1 MTASKLLT
9 QQHPIN
15 TLPAFHP
22 ANPFNPGMFRA
33 LHPPY
38 RNRPTNVLFESIRTL
53 SIIRRARHRGEDKA
67 RIMSSENNRPDADI
81 LIVGGGLSGTLLAV
95 QLLRLPGQRRIVII
109 EPRPELGRGEAY
121 SATELGHTLNGN
133 AARMSVDPDDTEDL
147 TRWLGDFI
155 AAGGWPESDEQ
166 HVPVGELFPPRGIF
180 GLYVQQRLA
189 EAQAVGAQFGST
201 VEHVHG
207 EAVDLQV
214 EPSGVRITLADNRE
228 LTGRFSVLA
237 TGMFAAART
246 PQRDSNAL
254 NAAAVDPWGVK
265 AMRHLDPQGRVLIIG
280 SGLTMVDAVVSLEQA
295 GHRGPID
302 VFSRHG
308 LLPHVRR
315 QPPSWPDFLAA
326 DHSIRSTR
334 QLVRALREQ
343 CAQAIAQGIDWQAPL
358 DTVRVHIP
366 RLWSQASDLE
376 RRQFVRHVRPWW
388 ESHHHRSPPPSA
400 KLLDRLMQ
408 EGRLNIHAASLQD
421 VLAREAEQV
430 RIRVRYRGEDQ
441 STEISGDALI
451 NSTGIQYDWRRVDK
465 ALPRQLLARGL
476 IQPGPLALG
485 IDADAGGAVRDAA
498 GQVSARLFA
507 MGPPLRGLWWES
519 TAVTDVALQ
528 AKALAARLVGEA

>member
-1 MTASKLLT
+1 MTSD
-9 QQHPIN
+9 N
-15 TLPAFHP
+15 S
-22 ANPFNPGMFRA
+22 
-33 LHPPY
+33 
-38 RNRPTNVLFESIRTL
+38 RP
-53 SIIRRARHRGEDKA
+53 H
-67 RIMSSENNRPDADI
+67 ADV

-109 EPRPELGRGEAY
+109 ESRSELGRGEAY
-121 SATELGHTLNGN
+121 SATQLGHTLNGN
-133 AARMSVDPDDTEDL
+133 AARMSVDPDNAEDL
-147 TRWLGDFI
+147 TQWLSEYI

-166 HVPVGELFPPRGIF
+166 HVPIAELFPPRGIF

-189 EAQAVGAQFGST
+189 EAQAIGAAAGSS
-201 VEHVHG
+201 VAHVRG
-207 EAVDLQV
+207 EVTDLQTD
-214 EPSGVRITLADNRE
+214 EAGVRATLAD
-228 LTGRFSVLA
+228 GRTVTARFGVLA

-254 NAAAVDPWGVK
+254 NAAAVDPWDVA
-265 AMRHLDPQGRVLIIG
+265 AMTQLDRQGRVLIIG

-315 QPPSWPDFLAA
+315 QPPAWPDFLAA

-343 CAQAIAQGIDWQAPL
+343 CRLAIKQGIDWQAPL

-366 RLWSQASDLE
+366 RLWSQATDVQ

-400 KLLDRLMQ
+400 ELVERLLQ
-408 EGRLNIHAASLQD
+408 TGRLRVHAATLQG
-421 VLAREAEQV
+421 VEEAPPGQV
-430 RIRVRYRGEDQ
+430 QIRVRYRGEPA
-441 STEISGDALI
+441 SRIESGAALI
-451 NSTGIQYDWRRVDK
+451 NSTGIQYDWRRVDR
-465 ALPRQLLARGL
+465 ALPRRLLEHGL

-485 IDADAGGAVRDAA
+485 IAADAGGAVLDAQ
-498 GQVSARLFA
+498 GQVSARLYA
-507 MGPPLRGLWWES
+507 MGPPLRGMWWES

-528 AKALAARLVGEA
+528 AKALAARLVALQA

>member
-1 MTASKLLT
+1 MTSD
-9 QQHPIN
+9 N
-15 TLPAFHP
+15 S
-22 ANPFNPGMFRA
+22 
-33 LHPPY
+33 
-38 RNRPTNVLFESIRTL
+38 RP
-53 SIIRRARHRGEDKA
+53 H
-67 RIMSSENNRPDADI
+67 ADV
-81 LIVGGGLSGTLLAV
+81 LIVGGGLSGTLLAL

-109 EPRPELGRGEAY
+109 ESRSELGRGEAY

-133 AARMSVDPDDTEDL
+133 AARMSVDPDNAEDL
-147 TRWLGDFI
+147 TQWLSEYI

-166 HVPVGELFPPRGIF
+166 HVPIAELFPPRGIF

-189 EAQAVGAQFGST
+189 EAQAIGAAAGSS
-201 VEHVHG
+201 VAHVRG
-207 EAVDLQV
+207 EVTDLQTDQA
-214 EPSGVRITLADNRE
+214 GARATLAD
-228 LTGRFSVLA
+228 GRAVTARFGVLA

-254 NAAAVDPWGVK
+254 NAAAVDPWDVA
-265 AMRHLDPQGRVLIIG
+265 AMTQLDRQGRVLIIG

-315 QPPSWPDFLAA
+315 QPPAWPDFLAA

-343 CAQAIAQGIDWQAPL
+343 CRLAIEQGIDWQAPL

-366 RLWSQASDLE
+366 RLWSQATDVQ

-400 KLLDRLMQ
+400 ELVERLLQ
-408 EGRLNIHAASLQD
+408 TGRLRVHAATLQG
-421 VLAREAEQV
+421 VEEAPPGQV
-430 RIRVRYRGEDQ
+430 QIRVRYRGEPA
-441 STEISGDALI
+441 SRIESGAALI
-451 NSTGIQYDWRRVDK
+451 NSTGIQYDWRRVDR
-465 ALPRQLLARGL
+465 ALPRRLLERGL

-485 IDADAGGAVRDAA
+485 IAADPGGAVLDAQ

-507 MGPPLRGLWWES
+507 MGPPLRGMWWES

-528 AKALAARLVGEA
+528 AKALAARLVALRA

>member
-1 MTASKLLT
+1 M
-9 QQHPIN
+9 
-15 TLPAFHP
+15 
-22 ANPFNPGMFRA
+22 
-33 LHPPY
+33 
-38 RNRPTNVLFESIRTL
+38 
-53 SIIRRARHRGEDKA
+53 
-67 RIMSSENNRPDADI
+67 
-81 LIVGGGLSGTLLAV
+81 
-95 QLLRLPGQRRIVII
+95 
-109 EPRPELGRGEAY
+109 
-121 SATELGHTLNGN
+121 
-133 AARMSVDPDDTEDL
+133 
-147 TRWLGDFI
+147 
-155 AAGGWPESDEQ
+155 
-166 HVPVGELFPPRGIF
+166 
-180 GLYVQQRLA
+180 
-189 EAQAVGAQFGST
+189 
-201 VEHVHG
+201 
-207 EAVDLQV
+207 
-214 EPSGVRITLADNRE
+214 
-228 LTGRFSVLA
+228 
-237 TGMFAAART
+237 
-246 PQRDSNAL
+246 
-254 NAAAVDPWGVK
+254 
-265 AMRHLDPQGRVLIIG
+265 
-280 SGLTMVDAVVSLEQA
+280 
-295 GHRGPID
+295 
-302 VFSRHG
+302 
-308 LLPHVRR
+308 
-315 QPPSWPDFLAA
+315 
-326 DHSIRSTR
+326 
-334 QLVRALREQ
+334 Q